1 MFAINILALA
11 GLAAASVMPGSYQ
24 AGPIMRR
31 ANDTVVTTTK
41 VVAHYTTYCPE
52 PTIFSLGTKTYTVT
66 EPTTLT
72 ITDCPCTI
80 VEPCYT
86 CPAPTATGTEG
97 PTGPPAPPAPTS
109 PPEGENPALPPP
121 EGENPALPPPE
132 GENPALP
139 PPESGAAEGNQLY
152 GVAVLVGAAMVGL
165 LAL

>member
-80 VEPCYT
+80 VEVSSYIYIYT
-86 CPAPTATGTEG
+86 YIYFVLFLQ
-97 PTGPPAPPAPTS
+97 
-109 PPEGENPALPPP
+109 GER
-121 EGENPALPPPE
+121 
-132 GENPALP
+132 
-139 PPESGAAEGNQLY
+139 S
-152 GVAVLVGAAMVGL
+152 
-165 LAL
+165 